1 MQTDLKIGMVLGLV
15 LTIVATLWLST
26 RPSMS
31 TKARM
36 LNSYNAGA
44 REESIE
50 QHLAPVI
57 ARSPDVSG
65 RRCNLNTLLTST
77 TTKVETEQSN
87 VPDFTA
93 HKQVEKIIHTIR
105 EGETLSGISR
115 EYYGSENKWQKILNA
130 NRSVIK
136 DANKLKPGTK
146 LIIPE

>member
-15 LTIVATLWLST
+15 LTIFAMLWLST

-36 LNSYNAGA
+36 LNSYNAGS
-44 REESIE
+44 RQESIE
-50 QHLAPVI
+50 QPVLPLI
-57 ARSPDVSG
+57 A
-65 RRCNLNTLLTST
+65 
-77 TTKVETEQSN
+77 KVETEQSD
-87 VPDFTA
+87 VPDFTIR
-93 HKQVEKIIHTIR
+93 KQVEKIIHTIR

-130 NRSVIK
+130 NRNVIR
-136 DANKLKPGTK
+136 DANKLRPGTK

>member
-15 LTIVATLWLST
+15 LTIVAMLWLST

-36 LNSYNAGA
+36 LNSYNAGS
-44 REESIE
+44 RQESIE
-50 QHLAPVI
+50 QPVLPLI
-57 ARSPDVSG
+57 A
-65 RRCNLNTLLTST
+65 
-77 TTKVETEQSN
+77 KVETEQSN

-93 HKQVEKIIHTIR
+93 RKQVERKFHTNR

-130 NRSVIK
+130 NRNVIR
-136 DANKLKPGTK
+136 DANKLRPGTK

>member
-15 LTIVATLWLST
+15 LTIVAMLWLST

-36 LNSYNAGA
+36 LNSYNAGS
-44 REESIE
+44 RQESIE
-50 QHLAPVI
+50 QPVLPLI
-57 ARSPDVSG
+57 A
-65 RRCNLNTLLTST
+65 
-77 TTKVETEQSN
+77 KMETEQSN
-87 VPDFTA
+87 VPDLTA
-93 HKQVEKIIHTIR
+93 HKQVEKKIHTIR

-115 EYYGSENKWQKILNA
+115 EYYGSENKWQKILAA
-130 NRSVIK
+130 NRNVIR